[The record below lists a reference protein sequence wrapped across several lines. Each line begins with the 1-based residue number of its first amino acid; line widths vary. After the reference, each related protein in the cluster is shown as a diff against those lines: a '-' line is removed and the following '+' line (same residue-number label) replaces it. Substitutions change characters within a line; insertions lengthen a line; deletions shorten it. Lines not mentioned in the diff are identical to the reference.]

1 MKRSLDL
8 EHHQRIQDRSPARRE
23 AAVNDGLLLG
33 IGNILLGDAYYSA
46 QEFNGRNT
54 LISKVS
60 RPPSFDKFN
69 IRAEDVKRVQL
80 KRWNTSFRS
89 VVGPAVRPR

>member
-1 MKRSLDL
+1 M
-8 EHHQRIQDRSPARRE
+8 
-23 AAVNDGLLLG
+23 NDGLLFG

-60 RPPSFDKFN
+60 RPQSFDKFN

-89 VVGPAVRPR
+89 S